1 MHARVTVRQDVRYA
15 WRLMRQAPV
24 FTAIAVLSLA
34 MGIGA
39 TTTVFTLVNSLML
52 RTLPVREPG
61 QLVELLSRYP
71 GEPRM
76 NFFWWRFYE
85 HYRDG
90 NHVFSDLFGFSPAN
104 VKVATESGD
113 AEPVVG
119 DYVTGRFFP
128 ALGIQPAI
136 GRLIEPSDDRLGAG
150 DPAVAVV
157 SWSYWETRWQR
168 SPSIV
173 GSRVVVEGV
182 PATVIGVAPRGFSG
196 LVRGRSPR
204 LWLPTAMAP
213 IIQQANRRD
222 SGRLGLGLVGRLA
235 PGVTIEQARAEM
247 RLLDRARVEELG
259 TGDPQWRRAEIDLQ
273 PAGAGLSV
281 LRDQIGRPLLALMAI
296 VAVLLLIACTNVAS
310 MLLARA
316 TARRREMAVRVALG
330 AGRGRLLQQLLTE
343 SLVLAAA
350 GGAIGVWLAWF
361 GAGALAR
368 TWPLDP
374 RIASRVGIPVHFDG
388 QVLLFTAALVLT
400 TAILF
405 GLAPAWDA
413 FGQDG
418 SPALRQSG
426 ATGETRSRRLFG
438 KTLVVAQVA
447 LSVVMLS
454 AAGLFI
460 GEVLALRNRDLGFD
474 RESVLL
480 MTLDPSKSGYTP
492 EQLSPLYE
500 EVLTRLRVIPGVEAA
515 TICEVS
521 PIQGGE
527 ALRFV
532 TVDGFTEPPADRRYV
547 SLNWVAP
554 DYFRVMRTPLVTGR
568 DFNPRDAQRSRVAIV
583 NQAFARY
590 YFGDSTPLG
599 RQFAF
604 EGRPD
609 RYEIVGVAGDAKYS
623 TLHAPPPRTVYL
635 HAFQDQRGRFEQFAV
650 RTTGRPAAVA
660 AEARRVASEVS
671 KTIPVARITTLSEQ
685 VDASLLPERLLARLS
700 STFGAFGAGLAAMGM
715 YGLLAFTVTRRT
727 GEIALHMAL
736 GATRHD
742 ALMMVIKSASTL
754 VAAGVAIGVPLALW
768 SRRVTASVIQL
779 SGDSTVPIAAS
790 AAAMIAVA
798 LLAAYVPARR
808 AARVEPMQA
817 LRHE

>member
-1 MHARVTVRQDVRYA
+1 M
-15 WRLMRQAPV
+15 MRRAPI

-39 TTTVFTLVNSLML
+39 TTTVFTLVNSLMF

-76 NFFWWRFYE
+76 NFFWWRFFE

-90 NHVFSDLFGFSPAN
+90 NHVFSDLFGFSPASL
-104 VKVATESGD
+104 KVATESGE

-119 DYVTGRFFP
+119 EYVTGRFFP

-157 SWSYWETRWQR
+157 SWSYWETRWQL

-196 LVRGRSPR
+196 LLPGRSPR
-204 LWLPTAMAP
+204 LWLPAAMEP
-213 IIQQANRRD
+213 LIQRPGRRA
-222 SGRLGLGLVGRLA
+222 SGQLGLGLVGRLA

-259 TGDPQWRRAEIDLQ
+259 TGDPQWRLVEIDLQ

-330 AGRGRLLQQLLTE
+330 AGRLRLLQQLLTE
-343 SLVLAAA
+343 SMLLTAA
-350 GGAIGVWLAWF
+350 GGAIGVLLASI

-368 TWPLDP
+368 SWPLDP
-374 RIASRVGIPVHFDG
+374 RIRGRVEIPVHFDVP
-388 QVLLFTAALVLT
+388 VLLFTAAIVLV

-405 GLAPAWDA
+405 GLAPAWNVFA
-413 FGQDG
+413 QDG
-418 SPALRQSG
+418 SPTLRQSG
-426 ATGETRSRRLFG
+426 VTSETRSRRLFG
-438 KTLVVAQVA
+438 KSLIVAQVA
-447 LSVVMLS
+447 LSVVLLS

-474 RESVLL
+474 RRSVML
-480 MTLDPSKSGYTP
+480 MTLDPSKSGYTG

-500 EVLTRLRVIPGVEAA
+500 DVLTRLKAIPGVEAA
-515 TICEVS
+515 TLCAVS
-521 PIQGGE
+521 PIQGGA

-532 TVDGFTEPPADRRYV
+532 TVDGFTEQGAARRYV

-554 DYFRVMRTPLVTGR
+554 DYFRVVRTPLVAGR
-568 DFNPRDAQRSRVAIV
+568 DFTPPDAHGPRVAIV

-590 YFGDSTPLG
+590 YFGESTPIG

-604 EGRPD
+604 DGRRD

-623 TLHAPPPRTVYL
+623 TLHEPPPRTIYL
-635 HAFQDQRGRFEQFAV
+635 NAFQDERGRVSQFAL
-650 RTTGRPAAVA
+650 RTTGRPSALA

-671 KTIPVARITTLSEQ
+671 KTVAVARITTLSEQ
-685 VDASLLPERLLARLS
+685 VDASLLPERLMARLS
-700 STFGAFGAGLAAMGM
+700 STFGAFGAGLAAMGI

-736 GATRHD
+736 GATRGD
-742 ALMMVIKSASTL
+742 ALLMVIKSASSL